1 MEKNIDHLIHKHS
14 GTKGVKPSS
23 ASIEMG
29 EIAVNYNS
37 ETPRLYIRDN
47 KDEIVEFQPFD
58 IEASNAMNEL
68 IINGVNSTVLMNCTK
83 SKGYDVSSPTMSDI
97 YGSKESLNQVLSH
110 YKIGLFKD
118 GKLVKECAPCRITK
132 AVDGS
137 DINIDGSEG
146 DIMLFTDTE
155 IYRDR
160 CNMPTE
166 GLGLNASTAA
176 TQNIIG
182 LGLMPHAV
190 KGRKAKKMT
199 RFAFTPSYPQVSGNT
214 YYSCYNTNMS
224 GSTSTASDMFT
235 VNFMKDRG
243 GYPVMFQS
251 ALTSMQ
257 RSRAKGTAYQG
268 IFYEFYEMW
277 LIGLYLEIGSL
288 WFTDMTK
295 LFGVG
300 CTINTPSGSNWVI
313 GGNAGVRIIGEKTDG
328 TDAYASL
335 MENTFSIGSAGVN
348 DNMPLTG
355 LVGTNYYNFEEAL
368 ESHRFVDALVKSGKS
383 DKVYDVNAADATAV
397 VFTYDDAGNVVEA
410 GSAVSVETGAGMV
423 AGKKYYTIRDVDR
436 CQGIKDGVM
445 TYVLNVFAKTT
456 FKDNVYHRSVNVGG
470 KDIIFKFSYPTYRGL
485 ELLSG
490 AFTQIE
496 GIHNVVGC
504 YNDGTDGAQ
513 KLVYKGNI
521 CYAKDY
527 TDIKFD
533 PKNGLGTGGENYS
546 VSTNVRDEDIPWI
559 DGFVSGQEYIA
570 DGGGWV
576 KNCNYDVSLYCPTM
590 RGGQQNQ
597 YECGYVW
604 QNGNSWSGVNT
615 DNSGKPKEGF
625 KNVNASVVGCY
636 AHYGLAGRSLDA
648 RHAVAAGADYF
659 AGGFAIGNITH
670 V

>member
-1 MEKNIDHLIHKHS
+1 MEKNIGHFIHKHS
-14 GTKGVKPSS
+14 GSKGAKPTPS
-23 ASIEMG
+23 SIEMG

-37 ETPRLYIRDN
+37 ETPRLYI
-47 KDEIVEFQPFD
+47 KDTKDGIVEFQPFD
-58 IEASNAMNEL
+58 GEAANAMNEL
-68 IINGVNSTVLMNCTK
+68 IINGVNSTILMNCTK
-83 SKGYDVSSPTMSDI
+83 SKGYNVSTPSMSDI

-110 YKIGLFKD
+110 YKMGLFKD

-137 DINIDGSEG
+137 DINIDGTEG

-235 VNFMKDRG
+235 VNFMNDRG

-257 RSRAKGTAYQG
+257 RSRAKGAAYHG

-288 WFTDMTK
+288 YFTEVMK
-295 LFGVG
+295 SFGVG
-300 CTINTPSGSNWVI
+300 CTKSTPTAGDWVTGSK
-313 GGNAGVRIIGEKTDG
+313 AGVRIIGG
-328 TDAYASL
+328 AAGGDAYASL
-335 MENTFSIGSAGVN
+335 MDATFSIGSAGIN
-348 DNMPLTG
+348 GKRPLMG
-355 LVGTNYYNFEEAL
+355 LVGTNYFNFEEAL

-383 DKVYDVNAADATAV
+383 DKVYDVNAADTTAV

-423 AGKKYYTIRDVDR
+423 TGKKYYTIRNVDR

-456 FKDNVYHRSVNVGG
+456 FKDNVYHGSVNVGG

-485 ELLSG
+485 ELFSG
-490 AFTQIE
+490 ALTQIE
-496 GIHNVVGC
+496 GIHNVIGC

-533 PKNGLGTGGENYS
+533 PKSGLGNNGSNYS
-546 VSTNVRDEDIPWI
+546 VSTNEKDEDIPWLN
-559 DGFVSGQEYIA
+559 GFVSGSEYITSSN
-570 DGGGWV
+570 GWV
-576 KNCNYDVSLYCPTM
+576 KNCDYDVSLYCM
-590 RGGQQNQ
+590 NEVGGNSNQ
-597 YECGYVW
+597 YECGHIW
-604 QNGNSWSGVNT
+604 RSASLGGANT
-615 DNSGKPKEGF
+615 DNSGMPKEGV
-625 KNVNASVVGCY
+625 KNVNASVVGCP
-636 AHYGLAGRSLDA
+636 AHFGSAGRTLAASS
-648 RHAVAAGADYF
+648 AVALESDHF
-659 AGGFAIGNITH
+659 AGGFAIGNISM

>member
-1 MEKNIDHLIHKHS
+1 MEKNIGHLIHKHS

-23 ASIEMG
+23 VSIEMG

-37 ETPRLYIRDN
+37 ETPRLYI
-47 KDEIVEFQPFD
+47 KDTKDGIVEFQPFD
-58 IEASNAMNEL
+58 GEAANAMNEL
-68 IINGVNSTVLMNCTK
+68 IINGVNSTILMNCTK
-83 SKGYDVSSPTMSDI
+83 SKGYNVSTPSMSDI

-110 YKIGLFKD
+110 YKMGLFKD

-137 DINIDGSEG
+137 DINIDGTEG

-235 VNFMKDRG
+235 VNFMNDRG

-257 RSRAKGTAYQG
+257 RSRAKGAAYHG

-288 WFTDMTK
+288 YFTEVMK
-295 LFGVG
+295 SFGVG
-300 CTINTPSGSNWVI
+300 CTKSTPTAGDWVTGSK
-313 GGNAGVRIIGEKTDG
+313 AGVRIIGVTDG

-335 MENTFSIGSAGVN
+335 MDATFSIGSAGIN
-348 DNMPLTG
+348 DKRPITG
-355 LVGTNYYNFEEAL
+355 LLGRNYYNFEEAL

-383 DKVYDVNAADATAV
+383 DKVYDVNAADTTAV

-423 AGKKYYTIRDVDR
+423 TGKKYYTIRNVDR

-456 FKDNVYHRSVNVGG
+456 FKDNVYHGSVNVGG

-485 ELLSG
+485 ELFSG

-504 YNDGTDGAQ
+504 YNEGTDGAQ

-527 TDIKFD
+527 SDIKFD
-533 PKNGLGTGGENYS
+533 PKSGLGNDNSNYS
-546 VSTNVRDEDIPWI
+546 VSTSVKDEDIPWLN
-559 DGFVSGQEYIA
+559 GFVSGKEYIVNGA
-570 DGGGWV
+570 GWV
-576 KNCNYDVSLYCPTM
+576 KNCDYDVSLYCM
-590 RGGQQNQ
+590 NEVGGNSNQ
-597 YECGYVW
+597 YECGYIW
-604 QNGNSWSGVNT
+604 RSASWGGVNT
-615 DNSGKPKEGF
+615 DNNGKPKEGF
-625 KNVNASVVGCY
+625 KNVNASVVGC
-636 AHYGLAGRSLDA
+636 AAFADHAGRALNADC
-648 RHAVAAGADYF
+648 AVGLGDGNCT
-659 AGGFAIGNITH
+659 GGFAIGNIAM

>member
-1 MEKNIDHLIHKHS
+1 MEKNIGHLIHKHS

-37 ETPRLYIRDN
+37 ETPRLYI
-47 KDEIVEFQPFD
+47 KDTKDGIVEFQPFD
-58 IEASNAMNEL
+58 GEDANAMNEL
-68 IINGVNSTVLMNCTK
+68 IINGVNSTILMNCTK
-83 SKGYDVSSPTMSDI
+83 SKGYNVSTPSMSDI

-110 YKIGLFKD
+110 YKMGLFKD

-137 DINIDGSEG
+137 DINIDGTEG
-146 DIMLFTDTE
+146 DILIYTDTE

-160 CNMPTE
+160 CTVPTND
-166 GLGLNASTAA
+166 LGIAGTTAT
-176 TQNIIG
+176 TQNVIG
-182 LGLMPHAV
+182 LGLIPHSV
-190 KGRKAKKMT
+190 RDKKAKKMT

-224 GSTSTASDMFT
+224 GGTSTASDMFT

-243 GYPVMFQS
+243 GYPVMYQS
-251 ALTSMQ
+251 SLKSMQ

-288 WFTDMTK
+288 YFTEVMK
-295 LFGVG
+295 SFGVG
-300 CTINTPSGSNWVI
+300 CTSKTPAAGDWVTGSK
-313 GGNAGVRIIGEKTDG
+313 AGVRIIGETDG

-335 MENTFSIGSAGVN
+335 MANTFSIGSAGAN
-348 DNMPLTG
+348 NKQPITG
-355 LVGTNYYNFEEAL
+355 LLGNNYYNFEEAL

-383 DKVYDVNAADATAV
+383 DKVYDVNAADTTAV

-423 AGKKYYTIRDVDR
+423 AGKKYYTIRNVDR

-456 FKDNVYHRSVNVGG
+456 FKDNVYHGSVNVGG

-485 ELLSG
+485 ELFSG
-490 AFTQIE
+490 ALTQIE

-504 YNDGTDGAQ
+504 YNEGTKEAPN
-513 KLVYKGNI
+513 LVYKNNI

-527 TDIKFD
+527 SDIKFD
-533 PKNGLGTGGENYS
+533 PKSGLGNNGSNYS
-546 VSTNVRDEDIPWI
+546 VSTNKKDEDIPWLN
-559 DGFVSGQEYIA
+559 GFVSGSEYITSSV
-570 DGGGWV
+570 GWV
-576 KNCNYDVSLYCPTM
+576 KNCDYDVSLYCM
-590 RGGQQNQ
+590 NEVGGNSNQ
-597 YECGYVW
+597 YECGHIW
-604 QNGNSWSGVNT
+604 RSASWGGANT
-615 DNSGKPKEGF
+615 DNSGMPKEGF
-625 KNVNASVVGCY
+625 KNVNASFVGC
-636 AHYGLAGRSLDA
+636 AADVGAAGRTLDA
-648 RHAVAAGADYF
+648 NHAVADGVASY
-659 AGGFAIGNITH
+659 AGGFAIGNIAR

>member
-1 MEKNIDHLIHKHS
+1 MEKNIGHLIHKHS

-23 ASIEMG
+23 VSIEMG

-37 ETPRLYIRDN
+37 ETPRLYI
-47 KDEIVEFQPFD
+47 KDTKDGIVEFQPFD
-58 IEASNAMNEL
+58 GEAANAMNEL
-68 IINGVNSTVLMNCTK
+68 IINGVNSTILMNCTK
-83 SKGYDVSSPTMSDI
+83 SKGYNVSTPSMSDI

-110 YKIGLFKD
+110 YKMGLFKD

-137 DINIDGSEG
+137 DINIDGTEG

-235 VNFMKDRG
+235 VNFMNDRG

-257 RSRAKGTAYQG
+257 RSRAKGAAYHG

-288 WFTDMTK
+288 YFTEVMK
-295 LFGVG
+295 SFGVG
-300 CTINTPSGSNWVI
+300 CTKSTPTAGDWVTGSK
-313 GGNAGVRIIGEKTDG
+313 AGVRIIGG
-328 TDAYASL
+328 AAGGDAYASL
-335 MENTFSIGSAGVN
+335 MDATFSIGSAGIN
-348 DNMPLTG
+348 GKRPLMG
-355 LVGTNYYNFEEAL
+355 LVGTNYFNFEEAL

-383 DKVYDVNAADATAV
+383 DKVYDVNAADTTAV

-423 AGKKYYTIRDVDR
+423 TGKKYYTIRNVDR

-456 FKDNVYHRSVNVGG
+456 FKDNVYHGSVNVGG

-485 ELLSG
+485 ELFSG

-504 YNDGTDGAQ
+504 YNEGTDGAQ

-527 TDIKFD
+527 SDIKFD
-533 PKNGLGTGGENYS
+533 PKSGLGNDNSNYS
-546 VSTNVRDEDIPWI
+546 VSTSVKDEDIPWLN
-559 DGFVSGQEYIA
+559 GFVSGKEYIVNGA
-570 DGGGWV
+570 GWV
-576 KNCNYDVSLYCPTM
+576 KNCDYDVSLYCM
-590 RGGQQNQ
+590 NEVGGNSNQ
-597 YECGYVW
+597 YECGHIW
-604 QNGNSWSGVNT
+604 RSASLGGANT
-615 DNSGKPKEGF
+615 DNSGMPKEGV
-625 KNVNASVVGCY
+625 KNVNASVVGCP
-636 AHYGLAGRSLDA
+636 AHFGSAGRTLAASS
-648 RHAVAAGADYF
+648 AVALESDHF
-659 AGGFAIGNITH
+659 AGGFAIGNISM

>member
-1 MEKNIDHLIHKHS
+1 MEKNIGHLIHKHS

-23 ASIEMG
+23 VSIEMG

-37 ETPRLYIRDN
+37 ETPRLYI
-47 KDEIVEFQPFD
+47 KDTKDGIVEFQPFD
-58 IEASNAMNEL
+58 GEAANAMNEL
-68 IINGVNSTVLMNCTK
+68 IINGVNSTILMNCTK
-83 SKGYDVSSPTMSDI
+83 SKGYNVSTPSMSDI

-110 YKIGLFKD
+110 YKMGLFKD

-137 DINIDGSEG
+137 DINIDGTEG

-235 VNFMKDRG
+235 VNFMNDRG

-288 WFTDMTK
+288 YFTEVMK
-295 LFGVG
+295 SFGVG
-300 CTINTPSGSNWVI
+300 CTKSTPTAGDWVTGSK
-313 GGNAGVRIIGEKTDG
+313 AGVRIIGVTDG

-335 MENTFSIGSAGVN
+335 MDATFSIGSAGIN
-348 DNMPLTG
+348 DKRPITG
-355 LVGTNYYNFEEAL
+355 LLGRNYYNFEEAL

-383 DKVYDVNAADATAV
+383 DKVYDVNAADTTAV

-423 AGKKYYTIRDVDR
+423 AGKKYYTIRNVDR

-456 FKDNVYHRSVNVGG
+456 FKDNVYHGSVNVGG

-485 ELLSG
+485 ELFSG

-504 YNDGTDGAQ
+504 YNEGTDGAQ

-527 TDIKFD
+527 SDIKFD
-533 PKNGLGTGGENYS
+533 PKSGLGNDNSNYS
-546 VSTNVRDEDIPWI
+546 VSTSVKDEDIPWLN
-559 DGFVSGQEYIA
+559 GFVSGKEYIVNCA
-570 DGGGWV
+570 GWV
-576 KNCNYDVSLYCPTM
+576 KNCDYDVSLYCM
-590 RGGQQNQ
+590 NEVGGNSNQ
-597 YECGYVW
+597 YECGYIW
-604 QNGNSWSGVNT
+604 RSASWGGVNT
-615 DNSGKPKEGF
+615 DNNGKPKEGF
-625 KNVNASVVGCY
+625 KNVNASVVGC
-636 AHYGLAGRSLDA
+636 AAFADHAGRALNADC
-648 RHAVAAGADYF
+648 AVGLGDGNCT
-659 AGGFAIGNITH
+659 GGFAIGNIAM

>member
-1 MEKNIDHLIHKHS
+1 MEKNIDHFIHKHS
-14 GTKGVKPSS
+14 GSKGAKPTPS
-23 ASIEMG
+23 SIEMG

-37 ETPRLYIRDN
+37 ETPRLYI
-47 KDEIVEFQPFD
+47 KDTKDGIVEFQPFD

-83 SKGYDVSSPTMSDI
+83 SNGYDVSSPTMSDI

-110 YKIGLFKD
+110 YKMGLFKD

-160 CNMPTE
+160 CNIPTE

-182 LGLMPHAV
+182 LGLIPHAV
-190 KGRKAKKMT
+190 KDRKAKKMT
-199 RFAFTPSYPQVSGNT
+199 RFAFTPSHPQISGNT

-224 GSTSTASDMFT
+224 GNTSTASDMFT

-288 WFTDMTK
+288 WFTEVTK

-300 CTINTPSGSNWVI
+300 CTRNTPSGSNWVI
-313 GGNAGVRIIGEKTDG
+313 GSNAGVRIIGETDG

-335 MENTFSIGSAGVN
+335 VDNTFSIGSAGVN
-348 DNMPLTG
+348 GKQPLIG
-355 LVGTNYYNFEEAL
+355 LLGTNYCNFEEAL

-423 AGKKYYTIRDVDR
+423 AGKKYYTIRNVDR

-456 FKDNVYHRSVNVGG
+456 FKDNVYHGSVNVGG

-485 ELLSG
+485 ELLNG
-490 AFTQIE
+490 ALTQIE
-496 GIHNVVGC
+496 GIHNVIGC
-504 YNDGTDGAQ
+504 YNEGTEETPN
-513 KLVYKGNI
+513 LVYKNNI

-527 TDIKFD
+527 SDIKFD
-533 PKNGLGTGGENYS
+533 PKSGLGTNDSNYS
-546 VSTNVRDEDIPWI
+546 VSTSVKDEDIPWLN
-559 DGFVSGQEYIA
+559 GFVSGPEYITNSN
-570 DGGGWV
+570 GWV
-576 KNCNYDVSLYCPTM
+576 KNCDYDVSLYCM
-590 RGGQQNQ
+590 NEVGGNSNQ
-597 YECGYVW
+597 YECGYIWRNVSF
-604 QNGNSWSGVNT
+604 GGANT
-615 DNSGKPKEGF
+615 DNMWRPKEGF
-625 KNVNASVVGCY
+625 KNVNALFVGCF
-636 AHYGLAGRSLDA
+636 ANDGSAGRSLYA
-648 RHAVAAGADYF
+648 SSAVANKSNIF
-659 AGGFAIGNITH
+659 AGGFAIGNIAR

>member
-1 MEKNIDHLIHKHS
+1 MEKNIGHFIHKHS
-14 GTKGVKPSS
+14 GSKGAKPTPS
-23 ASIEMG
+23 SIEMG

-37 ETPRLYIRDN
+37 ETPRLYI
-47 KDEIVEFQPFD
+47 KDTKDGIVEFQPFD
-58 IEASNAMNEL
+58 GEAANAMNEL
-68 IINGVNSTVLMNCTK
+68 IINGVNSTILMNCTK
-83 SKGYDVSSPTMSDI
+83 SKGYNVSTPSMSDI

-110 YKIGLFKD
+110 YKMGLFKD

-288 WFTDMTK
+288 YFTEVMK
-295 LFGVG
+295 SFGVG
-300 CTINTPSGSNWVI
+300 CTKSTPTAGDWVTGSK
-313 GGNAGVRIIGEKTDG
+313 AGVRIIGVTDG

-335 MENTFSIGSAGVN
+335 MDATFSIGSAGIN
-348 DNMPLTG
+348 DKRPLMG

-383 DKVYDVNAADATAV
+383 DKVYDVNAADTTAV

-410 GSAVSVETGAGMV
+410 GSSVSVETGAGMV
-423 AGKKYYTIRDVDR
+423 AGKKYYTIRNVDR

-456 FKDNVYHRSVNVGG
+456 FKDNVYNGSTNVGG

-485 ELLSG
+485 ELFSG
-490 AFTQIE
+490 ALTQIE
-496 GIHNVVGC
+496 GIHNVIGC
-504 YNDGTDGAQ
+504 YNEGTKEAPN
-513 KLVYKGNI
+513 LVYKNNI

-527 TDIKFD
+527 SDIKFD
-533 PKNGLGTGGENYS
+533 PKSGLGTNGSNYS
-546 VSTNVRDEDIPWI
+546 VLTSVKDEDIPWLN
-559 DGFVSGQEYIA
+559 GFVSGSEYITSSN
-570 DGGGWV
+570 GWV
-576 KNCNYDVSLYCPTM
+576 KNCDYDVSIYCM
-590 RGGQQNQ
+590 NELGGNLNQ
-597 YECGYVW
+597 YECGHIW
-604 QNGNSWSGVNT
+604 RSTSWGGANT
-615 DNSGKPKEGF
+615 DNSGMPKEGF
-625 KNVNASVVGCY
+625 KNVNASVVGCAAY
-636 AHYGLAGRSLDA
+636 FGAAGRTLNAAD
-648 RHAVAAGADYF
+648 AVANGSGSY
-659 AGGFAIGNITH
+659 AGGFAIGNISR

>member
-1 MEKNIDHLIHKHS
+1 MEKNIGHLIHKHS

-37 ETPRLYIRDN
+37 ETPRLYI
-47 KDEIVEFQPFD
+47 KDTKDGIVEFQPFD
-58 IEASNAMNEL
+58 GEDANAMNEL
-68 IINGVNSTVLMNCTK
+68 IINGVNSTILMNCTK
-83 SKGYDVSSPTMSDI
+83 SKGYNVSTPSMSDI

-110 YKIGLFKD
+110 YKMGLFKD

-137 DINIDGSEG
+137 DINIDGTEG
-146 DIMLFTDTE
+146 DILIYTDTE

-160 CNMPTE
+160 CTVPTND
-166 GLGLNASTAA
+166 LGIAGTTAT
-176 TQNIIG
+176 TQNVIG
-182 LGLMPHAV
+182 LGLIPHSV
-190 KGRKAKKMT
+190 RDKKAKKMT

-224 GSTSTASDMFT
+224 GGTSTASDMFT

-243 GYPVMFQS
+243 GYPVMYQS
-251 ALTSMQ
+251 SLKSMQ

-277 LIGLYLEIGSL
+277 LIGLYLEISSL
-288 WFTDMTK
+288 YFTEVMK
-295 LFGVG
+295 SFGVG
-300 CTINTPSGSNWVI
+300 CTKSTPTAGDWVTGSK
-313 GGNAGVRIIGEKTDG
+313 AGVRIIGVTDG

-335 MENTFSIGSAGVN
+335 MDATFSIGSAGIN
-348 DNMPLTG
+348 DKRPLMG

-383 DKVYDVNAADATAV
+383 DKVYDVNAADTTAV

-410 GSAVSVETGAGMV
+410 GSSVSVETGAGMV
-423 AGKKYYTIRDVDR
+423 SGKKYYTIRNVDR

-456 FKDNVYHRSVNVGG
+456 FKDNVYHGSVNVGG

-485 ELLSG
+485 ELFSG
-490 AFTQIE
+490 ALTQIE

-504 YNDGTDGAQ
+504 YNEGTKEAPN
-513 KLVYKGNI
+513 LVYKNNI

-527 TDIKFD
+527 SDIKFD
-533 PKNGLGTGGENYS
+533 PKSGLGNNGSNYS
-546 VSTNVRDEDIPWI
+546 VSTDVRDEDIPWLN
-559 DGFVSGQEYIA
+559 GFVSGSEYITSSV
-570 DGGGWV
+570 GWV
-576 KNCNYDVSLYCPTM
+576 KNCDYDVSLYCM
-590 RGGQQNQ
+590 NEVGGNLNQ
-597 YECGYVW
+597 YECGHIW
-604 QNGNSWSGVNT
+604 RSASWGGANT
-615 DNSGKPKEGF
+615 DNLGRPKKGI
-625 KNVNASVVGCY
+625 KNVNASVVGCF
-636 AHYGLAGRSLDA
+636 ASDGNVGRSLFA
-648 RHAVAAGADYF
+648 SYAVSHGLDIF
-659 AGGFAIGNITH
+659 AGGFAIGNISR

>member
-1 MEKNIDHLIHKHS
+1 MEKNIGHLIHKHS

-37 ETPRLYIRDN
+37 ESPRLYIRDN

-110 YKIGLFKD
+110 YKMGLFKD

-190 KGRKAKKMT
+190 KDRKAKKMT

-224 GSTSTASDMFT
+224 GSTSTVPDMFT

-288 WFTDMTK
+288 WFTEVTK

-300 CTINTPSGSNWVI
+300 CTNNAPSGSNWVI
-313 GGNAGVRIIGEKTDG
+313 GGIAGVRIIGETDG

-335 MENTFSIGSAGVN
+335 MDSTFSIGSAGVN
-348 DNMPLTG
+348 GKRPIMG

-410 GSAVSVETGAGMV
+410 DSAVSVETGAGMV
-423 AGKKYYTIRDVDR
+423 AGKKYYTIRNVDR

-456 FKDNVYHRSVNVGG
+456 FKDNVYHGSVNVGG

-496 GIHNVVGC
+496 GIHNVIGC
-504 YNDGTDGAQ
+504 YNEGTKEAPN
-513 KLVYKGNI
+513 LVYKNNI

-527 TDIKFD
+527 SDIKFD
-533 PKNGLGTGGENYS
+533 PKSGLGTNGSNYS
-546 VSTNVRDEDIPWI
+546 VSTSVKNEDIPWLN
-559 DGFVSGQEYIA
+559 GFVSGPEYITNTN
-570 DGGGWV
+570 GWV
-576 KNCNYDVSLYCPTM
+576 KNCDYDVSLYCM
-590 RGGQQNQ
+590 NELGGNSNQ
-597 YECGYVW
+597 YECGYIW
-604 QNGNSWSGVNT
+604 RNLSYGGVNT
-615 DNSGKPKEGF
+615 GNNGRPTEGF
-625 KNVNASVVGCY
+625 KNVAASVVGC
-636 AHYGLAGRSLDA
+636 AANVGSAGRTLNAHS
-648 RHAVAAGADYF
+648 AVAYGAGNF

>member
-1 MEKNIDHLIHKHS
+1 MEKNIGHFIHKHS
-14 GTKGVKPSS
+14 GSKGAKPTPS
-23 ASIEMG
+23 SIEMG

-37 ETPRLYIRDN
+37 ETPRLYIRDT
-47 KDEIVEFQPFD
+47 KDGIVEFQPFD
-58 IEASNAMNEL
+58 GEAANAMNEL
-68 IINGVNSTVLMNCTK
+68 IINGVNSTFLMNCTK
-83 SKGYDVSSPTMSDI
+83 SKGYNVSTPSMSDI

-110 YKIGLFKD
+110 YKMGLFKD

-137 DINIDGSEG
+137 DINIDGTEG

-257 RSRAKGTAYQG
+257 RSRAKGAAYQG

-288 WFTDMTK
+288 YFTEVMK
-295 LFGVG
+295 SFGVG
-300 CTINTPSGSNWVI
+300 CTSKTPAAGDWVTGSK
-313 GGNAGVRIIGEKTDG
+313 AGVRIIGETDG

-335 MENTFSIGSAGVN
+335 MANTFSIGSAGAN
-348 DNMPLTG
+348 NKQPITG
-355 LVGTNYYNFEEAL
+355 LLGNNYYNFEEAL

-383 DKVYDVNAADATAV
+383 DKVYDVNAADTTAV

-410 GSAVSVETGAGMV
+410 GSSVSVETGAGMV
-423 AGKKYYTIRDVDR
+423 AGKKYYTIRNVDR

-456 FKDNVYHRSVNVGG
+456 FKDNVYHGSVNVGG

-485 ELLSG
+485 ELFSG
-490 AFTQIE
+490 ALTQIE

-504 YNDGTDGAQ
+504 YNDGTKEAPN
-513 KLVYKGNI
+513 LVYKNNI

-527 TDIKFD
+527 SDIKFD
-533 PKNGLGTGGENYS
+533 PKSGLGNNGSNYS
-546 VSTNVRDEDIPWI
+546 VSTDVRDEDIPWLN
-559 DGFVSGQEYIA
+559 GFVSGSEYITSSV
-570 DGGGWV
+570 GWV
-576 KNCNYDVSLYCPTM
+576 KNCDYDVSLYCM
-590 RGGQQNQ
+590 NEVGGHLNQ
-597 YECGYVW
+597 YECGYIW
-604 QNGNSWSGVNT
+604 RNSSWGGVNT
-615 DNSGKPKEGF
+615 VHGYPKVGF
-625 KNVNASVVGCY
+625 KNVNASVVGCS
-636 AHYGLAGRSLDA
+636 AGAGSAGRTLTAGS
-648 RHAVAAGADYF
+648 AVALADVNY
-659 AGGFAIGNITH
+659 AGGFAICNIAR

>member
-1 MEKNIDHLIHKHS
+1 M
-14 GTKGVKPSS
+14 
-23 ASIEMG
+23 
-29 EIAVNYNS
+29 
-37 ETPRLYIRDN
+37 
-47 KDEIVEFQPFD
+47 
-58 IEASNAMNEL
+58 
-68 IINGVNSTVLMNCTK
+68 
-83 SKGYDVSSPTMSDI
+83 
-97 YGSKESLNQVLSH
+97 LSH
-110 YKIGLFKD
+110 YKMGLFKD
-118 GKLVKECAPCRITK
+118 GKLVKECAPCRLTK

-243 GYPVMFQS
+243 GYPVMYQS
-251 ALTSMQ
+251 SLTSMQ
-257 RSRAKGTAYQG
+257 RSRAKGDSYQG

-288 WFTDMTK
+288 YFTEVMK
-295 LFGVG
+295 SFGVG
-300 CTINTPSGSNWVI
+300 CTSSTPTAGDWVTGSK
-313 GGNAGVRIIGEKTDG
+313 AGVRIIGETDG

-335 MENTFSIGSAGVN
+335 MANTFSIGRAGAN
-348 DNMPLTG
+348 GKQPITG
-355 LVGTNYYNFEEAL
+355 LLGYNYYNFEEAL

-383 DKVYDVNAADATAV
+383 DKVYDVNAADTTAV

-410 GSAVSVETGAGMV
+410 GSSVSVETGAGMV
-423 AGKKYYTIRDVDR
+423 AGKKYYTIRNVDR

-456 FKDNVYHRSVNVGG
+456 FKDNVYHGSVNVGG

-485 ELLSG
+485 ELFSG
-490 AFTQIE
+490 ALTQIE
-496 GIHNVVGC
+496 GIHNVIGC
-504 YNDGTDGAQ
+504 YNEGTDGAQ

-527 TDIKFD
+527 SDIKFD
-533 PKNGLGTGGENYS
+533 PKSGFGTNSSNYS
-546 VSTNVRDEDIPWI
+546 VSTNMKDEDIPWLN
-559 DGFVSGQEYIA
+559 GFVSGSEYITSSN
-570 DGGGWV
+570 GWV
-576 KNCNYDVSLYCPTM
+576 KNCDYDVSLYCM
-590 RGGQQNQ
+590 NEVGGNSNQ
-597 YECGYVW
+597 YECGYIWKNVSL
-604 QNGNSWSGVNT
+604 GGANT
-615 DNSGKPKEGF
+615 DNSGMPKEGF
-625 KNVNASVVGCY
+625 KNVNASVVGCF
-636 AHYGLAGRSLDA
+636 ANNGAAGRTLYASD
-648 RHAVAAGADYF
+648 AVAAGRDCS
-659 AGGFAIGNITH
+659 AGGFAIGNISM

>member
-1 MEKNIDHLIHKHS
+1 MEKNIGHLIHKHS

-23 ASIEMG
+23 VSIEMG

-37 ETPRLYIRDN
+37 ETPRLYI
-47 KDEIVEFQPFD
+47 KDTKDGIVEFQPFD
-58 IEASNAMNEL
+58 GEAANAMNEL
-68 IINGVNSTVLMNCTK
+68 IINGVNSTILMNCTK
-83 SKGYDVSSPTMSDI
+83 SKGYNVSTPSMSDI

-110 YKIGLFKD
+110 YKMGLFKD

-243 GYPVMFQS
+243 GYPEMFQS

-277 LIGLYLEIGSL
+277 FIGMYLEIGSL
-288 WFTDMTK
+288 YFTEVMK
-295 LFGVG
+295 SFGVG
-300 CTINTPSGSNWVI
+300 CTSSTPTAGDWVTGSK
-313 GGNAGVRIIGEKTDG
+313 AGVRIIGETDG

-335 MENTFSIGSAGVN
+335 MANTFSIGRAGAN
-348 DNMPLTG
+348 GKQPITG
-355 LVGTNYYNFEEAL
+355 LLGYNYYNFEEAL

-383 DKVYDVNAADATAV
+383 DKVYDVNAADTTAV

-410 GSAVSVETGAGMV
+410 GSSVSVETGAGMV
-423 AGKKYYTIRDVDR
+423 AGKKYYTIRNVDR

-456 FKDNVYHRSVNVGG
+456 FKDNVYHGSVNVGG

-485 ELLSG
+485 ELFSG
-490 AFTQIE
+490 ALTQIE
-496 GIHNVVGC
+496 GIHNVIGC
-504 YNDGTDGAQ
+504 YNEGTDGAQ

-527 TDIKFD
+527 SDIKFD
-533 PKNGLGTGGENYS
+533 PKNGLGNNGSNYS
-546 VSTNVRDEDIPWI
+546 VSTNKKDEDIPWLN
-559 DGFVSGQEYIA
+559 GFVSGSEYITSSN
-570 DGGGWV
+570 GWV
-576 KNCNYDVSLYCPTM
+576 KNCDYDVSLYCM
-590 RGGQQNQ
+590 NEVGGNSNQ
-597 YECGYVW
+597 YECGHIW
-604 QNGNSWSGVNT
+604 RSTSWGGANT
-615 DNSGKPKEGF
+615 DNIGKPKEGF
-625 KNVNASVVGCY
+625 KNVNASVVGCSAYYGSACRTLY
-636 AHYGLAGRSLDA
+636 ANDA
-648 RHAVAAGADYF
+648 VDFAIGNY
-659 AGGFAIGNITH
+659 AGGFAIGNISR

>member
-1 MEKNIDHLIHKHS
+1 MEKNIGHLIHKHS
-14 GTKGVKPSS
+14 GTKGVKPSY

-37 ETPRLYIRDN
+37 ETPRLYI
-47 KDEIVEFQPFD
+47 KDTKDGIVEFQPFD
-58 IEASNAMNEL
+58 GEAANAMNEL
-68 IINGVNSTVLMNCTK
+68 IINGVNSTILMNCTK
-83 SKGYDVSSPTMSDI
+83 SKGYNVSTPSMSDI

-110 YKIGLFKD
+110 YKMGLFKD

-243 GYPVMFQS
+243 GYPEMFQS

-277 LIGLYLEIGSL
+277 FIGMYLEIGSL
-288 WFTDMTK
+288 YFTEVMK
-295 LFGVG
+295 SFGVG
-300 CTINTPSGSNWVI
+300 CTSSTPTAGDWVTGSK
-313 GGNAGVRIIGEKTDG
+313 AGVRIIGETDG

-335 MENTFSIGSAGVN
+335 MANTFSIGSAGVN
-348 DNMPLTG
+348 DERPIMG
-355 LVGTNYYNFEEAL
+355 LLGYNYYNFEEAL

-383 DKVYDVNAADATAV
+383 DKVYDVNAADTTAV
-397 VFTYDDAGNVVEA
+397 VFTYDDSGNVVEA
-410 GSAVSVETGAGMV
+410 GTDVSIETGAGMV
-423 AGKKYYTIRDVDR
+423 PGKKYYTIRNVDK
-436 CQGIKDGVM
+436 CQGIRDGVM

-456 FKDNVYHRSVNVGG
+456 FKENVYHGSVNVGG

-485 ELLSG
+485 ELFSG
-490 AFTQIE
+490 EFTQIE

-504 YNDGTDGAQ
+504 YNEGTEETPN
-513 KLVYKGNI
+513 LVYKNNI

-527 TDIKFD
+527 SDIKFD
-533 PKNGLGTGGENYS
+533 PKSGLGNDNSNYS
-546 VSTNVRDEDIPWI
+546 VSTSVKDEDIPWLN
-559 DGFVSGQEYIA
+559 GFVSGKEYIVNGA
-570 DGGGWV
+570 GWV
-576 KNCNYDVSLYCPTM
+576 KNCDYDVSLYCM
-590 RGGQQNQ
+590 NEVGGNSNQ
-597 YECGYVW
+597 YECGYIL
-604 QNGNSWSGVNT
+604 GNASLGGANT
-615 DNSGKPKEGF
+615 DNNWKPKEGF
-625 KNVNASVVGCY
+625 KNVNASVVGCF
-636 AHYGLAGRSLDA
+636 ANFFCGGRTLFA
-648 RHAVAAGADYF
+648 NNAVALESDSF
-659 AGGFAIGNITH
+659 AGGFAIGNIAR

>member
-1 MEKNIDHLIHKHS
+1 MEKNIGHFIHKHS
-14 GTKGVKPSS
+14 GSKGAKPTPS
-23 ASIEMG
+23 SIEMG

-37 ETPRLYIRDN
+37 ETPRLYIRDT
-47 KDEIVEFQPFD
+47 KDGIVEFQPFD
-58 IEASNAMNEL
+58 GEAANAMNEL
-68 IINGVNSTVLMNCTK
+68 IINGVNSTFLMNCTK
-83 SKGYDVSSPTMSDI
+83 SKGYNVSTPSMSDI

-110 YKIGLFKD
+110 YKMGLFKD

-137 DINIDGSEG
+137 DINIDGTEG
-146 DIMLFTDTE
+146 DILIYTDTE

-160 CNMPTE
+160 CTVPTND
-166 GLGLNASTAA
+166 LGIAGTTAT
-176 TQNIIG
+176 TQNVIG

-224 GSTSTASDMFT
+224 GGTSTASDMFT

-243 GYPVMFQS
+243 GYPVMYQS

-288 WFTDMTK
+288 YFTEVMK
-295 LFGVG
+295 SFGVG
-300 CTINTPSGSNWVI
+300 CTSSTPTAGDWVTGSK
-313 GGNAGVRIIGEKTDG
+313 AGVRIIGETDG

-335 MENTFSIGSAGVN
+335 MANTFSIGRAGAN
-348 DNMPLTG
+348 GKQPITG
-355 LVGTNYYNFEEAL
+355 LLGYNYYNFEEAL

-383 DKVYDVNAADATAV
+383 DKVYDVNAADTTAV

-410 GSAVSVETGAGMV
+410 GSDVSIETGAGMV
-423 AGKKYYTIRDVDR
+423 PGKKYYTIRNVDK

-456 FKDNVYHRSVNVGG
+456 FKDNVYNGSTNVGG

-485 ELLSG
+485 ELFSG
-490 AFTQIE
+490 AYTQIE
-496 GIHNVVGC
+496 GIHHVIGC

-533 PKNGLGTGGENYS
+533 PKSGLGNNGSNYS
-546 VSTNVRDEDIPWI
+546 VSTNKKDEDIPWLN
-559 DGFVSGQEYIA
+559 GFVSGSEYIP
-570 DGGGWV
+570 DGAGWV
-576 KNCNYDVSLYCPTM
+576 KNCDYDVSLYCM
-590 RGGQQNQ
+590 NEGGGNSNQ
-597 YECGYVW
+597 YECGHIWRSVSF
-604 QNGNSWSGVNT
+604 GGANT
-615 DNSGKPKEGF
+615 DNSGMPKEGF
-625 KNVNASVVGCY
+625 KNVNASLVGCF
-636 AHYGLAGRSLDA
+636 ASIGNAGRSLIA
-648 RHAVAAGADYF
+648 AYAVAAGIDCF
-659 AGGFAIGNITH
+659 AGGFAIGNIAR

>member
-1 MEKNIDHLIHKHS
+1 MEKNIGHFIHKHS
-14 GTKGVKPSS
+14 GSKGAKPTPS
-23 ASIEMG
+23 SIEMG

-37 ETPRLYIRDN
+37 ETPRLYI
-47 KDEIVEFQPFD
+47 KDTKDGIVEFQPFD
-58 IEASNAMNEL
+58 GEAANAMNEL
-68 IINGVNSTVLMNCTK
+68 IINGVNSTILMNCTK
-83 SKGYDVSSPTMSDI
+83 SKGYNVSTPSMSDI

-110 YKIGLFKD
+110 YKMGLFKD

-160 CNMPTE
+160 CTVPTND
-166 GLGLNASTAA
+166 LGIAGTTAT
-176 TQNIIG
+176 TQNVIG
-182 LGLMPHAV
+182 LGLIPHSV
-190 KGRKAKKMT
+190 RDKKAKKMT

-224 GSTSTASDMFT
+224 GGTSTASDMFT

-243 GYPVMFQS
+243 GYPVMYQS

-288 WFTDMTK
+288 YFTEVMK
-295 LFGVG
+295 SFGVG
-300 CTINTPSGSNWVI
+300 CTKSTPTAGDWVTGSK
-313 GGNAGVRIIGEKTDG
+313 AGVRIIGVTDG

-335 MENTFSIGSAGVN
+335 MDATFSIGSAGIN
-348 DNMPLTG
+348 DKRPLMG
-355 LVGTNYYNFEEAL
+355 LLDYNYYNFEEAL

-383 DKVYDVNAADATAV
+383 DKVYDVNAADTTAV

-410 GSAVSVETGAGMV
+410 GSSVSVETGAGMV
-423 AGKKYYTIRDVDR
+423 AGKKYYTIRNVDR

-456 FKDNVYHRSVNVGG
+456 FKDNVYNGSTNVGG

-485 ELLSG
+485 ELFSG
-490 AFTQIE
+490 ALTQIE
-496 GIHNVVGC
+496 GIHNVIGC
-504 YNDGTDGAQ
+504 YNEGTKEAPN
-513 KLVYKGNI
+513 LVYKNNI

-527 TDIKFD
+527 SDIKFD
-533 PKNGLGTGGENYS
+533 PKSGLGTNGSNYS
-546 VSTNVRDEDIPWI
+546 VLTSVKDEDIPWLN
-559 DGFVSGQEYIA
+559 GFVSGSEYITSSN
-570 DGGGWV
+570 GWV
-576 KNCNYDVSLYCPTM
+576 KNCDYDVSIYCM
-590 RGGQQNQ
+590 NELGGNLNQ
-597 YECGYVW
+597 YECGHIW
-604 QNGNSWSGVNT
+604 RSTSWGGANT
-615 DNSGKPKEGF
+615 DNSGMPKEGF
-625 KNVNASVVGCY
+625 KNVNASVVGCAAY
-636 AHYGLAGRSLDA
+636 FGAAGRTLNAAD
-648 RHAVAAGADYF
+648 AVANGSGSY
-659 AGGFAIGNITH
+659 AGGFAIGNISR

>member
-1 MEKNIDHLIHKHS
+1 MEKNIGHLIHKHS

-37 ETPRLYIRDN
+37 ETPRLYIRDT
-47 KDEIVEFQPFD
+47 KDGIVEFQPFD
-58 IEASNAMNEL
+58 GEAANAMNEL
-68 IINGVNSTVLMNCTK
+68 IINGVNSTILMNCTK
-83 SKGYDVSSPTMSDI
+83 SKGYNVSTPSMSDI

-110 YKIGLFKD
+110 YKMGLFKD

-137 DINIDGSEG
+137 DINIDGTEG
-146 DIMLFTDTE
+146 DILIYTDTE

-160 CNMPTE
+160 CTVPTND
-166 GLGLNASTAA
+166 LGIAGTTAT
-176 TQNIIG
+176 TQNVIG
-182 LGLMPHAV
+182 LGLIPHSV
-190 KGRKAKKMT
+190 RDKKAKKMT

-224 GSTSTASDMFT
+224 GGTSTASDMFT
-235 VNFMKDRG
+235 VNFMNDRG
-243 GYPVMFQS
+243 GYPVMSQS

-257 RSRAKGTAYQG
+257 RSRAKGDSYQG

-288 WFTDMTK
+288 WFTEVTK

-300 CTINTPSGSNWVI
+300 CTINTTSGSNWVI
-313 GGNAGVRIIGEKTDG
+313 GGNAGVRIIGETDG

-335 MENTFSIGSAGVN
+335 MANTFSIGRAGAN
-348 DNMPLTG
+348 GKQPITG
-355 LVGTNYYNFEEAL
+355 LLGYNYYNFEEAL

-383 DKVYDVNAADATAV
+383 DKVYDVNAADTTAV

-423 AGKKYYTIRDVDR
+423 AGKKYYTIRNVDR

-456 FKDNVYHRSVNVGG
+456 FKDNVYHGSVNVGG

-485 ELLSG
+485 ELFSG
-490 AFTQIE
+490 AYTQIE

-504 YNDGTDGAQ
+504 YNEGTDGAQ

-533 PKNGLGTGGENYS
+533 PKNGLGNNGSNYS
-546 VSTNVRDEDIPWI
+546 VSTNKKDEDIPWLN
-559 DGFVSGQEYIA
+559 GFVSGKEYITSS
-570 DGGGWV
+570 GGWV
-576 KNCNYDVSLYCPTM
+576 KNCDYDVSLYCM
-590 RGGQQNQ
+590 N
-597 YECGYVW
+597 
-604 QNGNSWSGVNT
+604 
-615 DNSGKPKEGF
+615 
-625 KNVNASVVGCY
+625 
-636 AHYGLAGRSLDA
+636 
-648 RHAVAAGADYF
+648 
-659 AGGFAIGNITH
+659 
-670 V
+670 

>member
-1 MEKNIDHLIHKHS
+1 MEKNIGHFIHKHS
-14 GTKGVKPSS
+14 GSKGAKPTPS
-23 ASIEMG
+23 SIEMG

-37 ETPRLYIRDN
+37 ETPRLYI
-47 KDEIVEFQPFD
+47 KDTKDGIVEFQPFD
-58 IEASNAMNEL
+58 GEAANAMNEL
-68 IINGVNSTVLMNCTK
+68 IINGVNSTILMNCTK
-83 SKGYDVSSPTMSDI
+83 SKGYNVSTPSMSDI

-110 YKIGLFKD
+110 YKMGLFKD

-137 DINIDGSEG
+137 DINIDGTEG
-146 DIMLFTDTE
+146 DILIYTDTE

-160 CNMPTE
+160 CTVPTND
-166 GLGLNASTAA
+166 LGIAGTTA
-176 TQNIIG
+176 TTHNVIG

-243 GYPVMFQS
+243 GYPVMYQS

-288 WFTDMTK
+288 YFTEVMK
-295 LFGVG
+295 SFGVG
-300 CTINTPSGSNWVI
+300 CTKSTPTAGDWVTGSK
-313 GGNAGVRIIGEKTDG
+313 AGVRIIGVTDG
-328 TDAYASL
+328 TDTYASL
-335 MENTFSIGSAGVN
+335 MDATFSIGSAGIN
-348 DNMPLTG
+348 DKRPLMG
-355 LVGTNYYNFEEAL
+355 LLDYNYYNFEEAL

-383 DKVYDVNAADATAV
+383 DKVYDVNAADTTAV
-397 VFTYDDAGNVVEA
+397 VFTYDDSGNVVEV
-410 GSAVSVETGAGMV
+410 GTDVSIETGAGMV
-423 AGKKYYTIRDVDR
+423 PGKKYYTIRNVDK
-436 CQGIKDGVM
+436 CQGISDGVM

-456 FKDNVYHRSVNVGG
+456 FKDNVYHGSVNVGG

-485 ELLSG
+485 ELFSG
-490 AFTQIE
+490 AYTQIE

-504 YNDGTDGAQ
+504 YNEGTEETPN
-513 KLVYKGNI
+513 LVYKNNI

-533 PKNGLGTGGENYS
+533 PKNGLGTGGVNYS
-546 VSTNVRDEDIPWI
+546 VSTDVRDEDIPWLN
-559 DGFVSGQEYIA
+559 GFVSGKEYITSS
-570 DGGGWV
+570 GGWV
-576 KNCNYDVSLYCPTM
+576 KNCDYDVSLYCM
-590 RGGQQNQ
+590 NEVGGNSNQ
-597 YECGYVW
+597 YECGFFW
-604 QNGNSWSGVNT
+604 GNSSWGGVNT
-615 DNSGKPKEGF
+615 DNNGKPKEGS
-625 KNVNASVVGCY
+625 KNVNASVVGCN
-636 AHYGLAGRSLDA
+636 ANNGNAGRTLFAD
-648 RHAVAAGADYF
+648 HAVAYGSAIF
-659 AGGFAIGNITH
+659 AGGFAIGNIAR

>member
-1 MEKNIDHLIHKHS
+1 MEKNIGHLIHKHS

-23 ASIEMG
+23 VSIEMG

-37 ETPRLYIRDN
+37 ETPRLYI
-47 KDEIVEFQPFD
+47 KDTKDGIVEFQPFD
-58 IEASNAMNEL
+58 GEAANAMNEL
-68 IINGVNSTVLMNCTK
+68 IINGVNSTFLMNCTK
-83 SKGYDVSSPTMSDI
+83 SKGYNVSTPSMSDI

-110 YKIGLFKD
+110 YKMGLFKD

-137 DINIDGSEG
+137 DINIDGTEG

-243 GYPVMFQS
+243 GYPVMYQS

-288 WFTDMTK
+288 WFTEVTK

-300 CTINTPSGSNWVI
+300 CTINTTSGSNWVI
-313 GGNAGVRIIGEKTDG
+313 GGNAGVRIIGETDG

-335 MENTFSIGSAGVN
+335 MANTFSIGSAGIN
-348 DNMPLTG
+348 DKRPLMG

-383 DKVYDVNAADATAV
+383 DKVYDVNAADTTAV

-423 AGKKYYTIRDVDR
+423 PGKKYYTIRNVDK
-436 CQGIKDGVM
+436 CQGIRDGVM

-456 FKDNVYHRSVNVGG
+456 FKDNVYHGSVNVGG

-485 ELLSG
+485 ELFSG
-490 AFTQIE
+490 AYTQIE

-504 YNDGTDGAQ
+504 YNEGTEETPN
-513 KLVYKGNI
+513 LVYKNNI

-533 PKNGLGTGGENYS
+533 PKNGLGTGGVNYS
-546 VSTNVRDEDIPWI
+546 VSTNEKDEDIPWLN
-559 DGFVSGQEYIA
+559 GFVSGKEYIFNGA
-570 DGGGWV
+570 GWV
-576 KNCNYDVSLYCPTM
+576 KNCDYDVSLYCM
-590 RGGQQNQ
+590 NEGGGNSNQ
-597 YECGYVW
+597 YECGYIW
-604 QNGNSWSGVNT
+604 RNSSWGGVNT
-615 DNSGKPKEGF
+615 VHGYPKVGF
-625 KNVNASVVGCY
+625 KNVNASVVGCS
-636 AHYGLAGRSLDA
+636 AGAGSAGRTLTAGS
-648 RHAVAAGADYF
+648 AVALADVNY
-659 AGGFAIGNITH
+659 AGGFAICNIAR

>member
-1 MEKNIDHLIHKHS
+1 MEKNIGHFIHKHS
-14 GTKGVKPSS
+14 GSKGAKPTPS
-23 ASIEMG
+23 SIEMG

-37 ETPRLYIRDN
+37 ETPRLYI
-47 KDEIVEFQPFD
+47 KDTKDGIVEFQPFD
-58 IEASNAMNEL
+58 GEAANAMNEL
-68 IINGVNSTVLMNCTK
+68 IINGVNSTILMNCTK
-83 SKGYDVSSPTMSDI
+83 SKGYNVSTPSMSDI

-110 YKIGLFKD
+110 YKMGLFKD

-137 DINIDGSEG
+137 DINIDGTEG

-235 VNFMKDRG
+235 VNFMNDRG

-257 RSRAKGTAYQG
+257 RSRAKGAAYHG

-288 WFTDMTK
+288 YFTEVMK
-295 LFGVG
+295 SFGVG
-300 CTINTPSGSNWVI
+300 CTKSTPTAGDWVTGSK
-313 GGNAGVRIIGEKTDG
+313 AGVRIIGG
-328 TDAYASL
+328 AAGGDAYASL
-335 MENTFSIGSAGVN
+335 MDATFSIGSAGIN
-348 DNMPLTG
+348 GKRPLMG
-355 LVGTNYYNFEEAL
+355 LVGTNYFNFEEAL

-383 DKVYDVNAADATAV
+383 DKVYDVNAADTTAV

-423 AGKKYYTIRDVDR
+423 TGKKYYTIRNVDR

-456 FKDNVYHRSVNVGG
+456 FKDNVYHGSVNVGG

-485 ELLSG
+485 ELFSG

-504 YNDGTDGAQ
+504 YNEGTDGAQ

-527 TDIKFD
+527 SDIKFD
-533 PKNGLGTGGENYS
+533 PKSGLGNDNSNYS
-546 VSTNVRDEDIPWI
+546 VSTSVKDEDIPWLN
-559 DGFVSGQEYIA
+559 GFVSGKEYIVNGA
-570 DGGGWV
+570 GWV
-576 KNCNYDVSLYCPTM
+576 KNCDYDVSLYCM
-590 RGGQQNQ
+590 NEVGGNSNQ
-597 YECGYVW
+597 YECGYIW
-604 QNGNSWSGVNT
+604 RSASWGGVNT
-615 DNSGKPKEGF
+615 DNNGKPKEGF
-625 KNVNASVVGCY
+625 KNVNASVVGC
-636 AHYGLAGRSLDA
+636 AAFADHAGRALNADC
-648 RHAVAAGADYF
+648 AVGLGDGNCT
-659 AGGFAIGNITH
+659 GGFAIGNIAM

>member
-1 MEKNIDHLIHKHS
+1 MEKNIGHFIHKHS
-14 GTKGVKPSS
+14 GSKGAKPTPS
-23 ASIEMG
+23 SIEMG

-37 ETPRLYIRDN
+37 ETPRLYI
-47 KDEIVEFQPFD
+47 KDTKDGIVEFQPFD
-58 IEASNAMNEL
+58 GEAANAMNEL
-68 IINGVNSTVLMNCTK
+68 IINGVNSTFLMNCTK
-83 SKGYDVSSPTMSDI
+83 SKGYNVSTPSMSDI

-110 YKIGLFKD
+110 YKMGLFKD

-243 GYPVMFQS
+243 GYPVMYQS

-288 WFTDMTK
+288 WFTEVTK

-300 CTINTPSGSNWVI
+300 CTINTTSGSNWVI
-313 GGNAGVRIIGEKTDG
+313 GGNAGVRIIGETDG

-335 MENTFSIGSAGVN
+335 MANTFSIGSAGAN
-348 DNMPLTG
+348 DKQPITG
-355 LVGTNYYNFEEAL
+355 LLGNNYYNFEEAL

-383 DKVYDVNAADATAV
+383 DKVYDVNAADTTAV
-397 VFTYDDAGNVVEA
+397 VFTYDDSGNVVEA
-410 GSAVSVETGAGMV
+410 GTDVSIETGTGMV
-423 AGKKYYTIRDVDR
+423 PGKKYYTIRNVDK
-436 CQGIKDGVM
+436 CQGIRDGVM

-456 FKDNVYHRSVNVGG
+456 FKDNVYHGSVNVGG

-485 ELLSG
+485 ELFSG
-490 AFTQIE
+490 AYTQIE

-504 YNDGTDGAQ
+504 YNEGTDGAQ

-533 PKNGLGTGGENYS
+533 PKNGLGNNGSNYS
-546 VSTNVRDEDIPWI
+546 VSTNKKDEDIPWLN
-559 DGFVSGQEYIA
+559 GFVSGKEYITSS
-570 DGGGWV
+570 GGWV
-576 KNCNYDVSLYCPTM
+576 KNCDYDVSLYCM
-590 RGGQQNQ
+590 NEVGGNSNQ
-597 YECGYVW
+597 YECGFFW
-604 QNGNSWSGVNT
+604 RNSSWGGANT
-615 DNSGKPKEGF
+615 DNSGMPKEGV
-625 KNVNASVVGCY
+625 KNVNASVVGCF
-636 AHYGLAGRSLDA
+636 ANDGAAGRTLDA
-648 RHAVAAGADYF
+648 RSAVADGHDSF
-659 AGGFAIGNITH
+659 AGGFAIGNISR

>member
-37 ETPRLYIRDN
+37 EVPRLYIRDN

-110 YKIGLFKD
+110 YKMGLFKD

-190 KGRKAKKMT
+190 KDRKAKKMT

-224 GSTSTASDMFT
+224 GSTSTVPDMFT

-251 ALTSMQ
+251 AFTSMQ

-288 WFTDMTK
+288 WFTEVTK

-300 CTINTPSGSNWVI
+300 CTSNTPSGSNWVI
-313 GGNAGVRIIGEKTDG
+313 GGNAGVRIIGETDG

-335 MENTFSIGSAGVN
+335 MDSTFSIGSAGVN
-348 DNMPLTG
+348 DKRPIMG
-355 LVGTNYYNFEEAL
+355 LLGANCYNFEEAL

-383 DKVYDVNAADATAV
+383 DKVYDVNAADTTAV

-423 AGKKYYTIRDVDR
+423 AGKKYYTIRNVDR

-456 FKDNVYHRSVNVGG
+456 FKGNVYHGSVNVGG

-496 GIHNVVGC
+496 GIHYVVGC

-533 PKNGLGTGGENYS
+533 PKNGLGAGGVNYS
-546 VSTNVRDEDIPWI
+546 VSTDVRDEDIPWL

-570 DGGGWV
+570 DGVGWV
-576 KNCNYDVSLYCPTM
+576 KNCNYDVSLYYTTM

-604 QNGNSWSGVNT
+604 QGGNSWGGVNT
-615 DNSGKPKEGF
+615 DNNGRPKEGF
-625 KNVNASVVGCY
+625 KNVNASVVGCLANY
-636 AHYGLAGRSLDA
+636 SYAGRTLNA
-648 RHAVAAGADYF
+648 IAAVAFGIDCS

>member
-1 MEKNIDHLIHKHS
+1 MEKNIGHLIHKHS

-23 ASIEMG
+23 VSIEMG

-37 ETPRLYIRDN
+37 ETPRLYI
-47 KDEIVEFQPFD
+47 KDTKDGIVEFQPFD
-58 IEASNAMNEL
+58 GEAANAMNEL
-68 IINGVNSTVLMNCTK
+68 IINGVNSTILMNCTK
-83 SKGYDVSSPTMSDI
+83 SKGYNVSTPSMSDI

-110 YKIGLFKD
+110 YKMGLFKD

-137 DINIDGSEG
+137 DINIDGTEG

-235 VNFMKDRG
+235 VNFMNDRG

-257 RSRAKGTAYQG
+257 RSRAKGAAYHG

-288 WFTDMTK
+288 YFTEVMK
-295 LFGVG
+295 SFGVG
-300 CTINTPSGSNWVI
+300 CTKSTPTAGDWVTGSK
-313 GGNAGVRIIGEKTDG
+313 AGVRIIGVTDG

-335 MENTFSIGSAGVN
+335 MYATFSIGSAGIN
-348 DNMPLTG
+348 DKRPITG
-355 LVGTNYYNFEEAL
+355 LLGRNYYNFEEAL

-383 DKVYDVNAADATAV
+383 DKVYDVNAADTTAV

-423 AGKKYYTIRDVDR
+423 TGKKYYTIRNVDR

-456 FKDNVYHRSVNVGG
+456 FKDNVYHGSVNVGG

-485 ELLSG
+485 ELFSG

-504 YNDGTDGAQ
+504 YNEGTDGAQ

-527 TDIKFD
+527 SDIKFD
-533 PKNGLGTGGENYS
+533 PKSGLGNDNSNYS
-546 VSTNVRDEDIPWI
+546 VSTSVKDEDIPWLN
-559 DGFVSGQEYIA
+559 GFVSGKEYIVNGA
-570 DGGGWV
+570 GWV
-576 KNCNYDVSLYCPTM
+576 KNCDYDVSLYCM
-590 RGGQQNQ
+590 NEVGGNSNQ
-597 YECGYVW
+597 YECGYIW
-604 QNGNSWSGVNT
+604 RSASWGGVNT
-615 DNSGKPKEGF
+615 DNNGKPKEGF
-625 KNVNASVVGCY
+625 KNVNASVVGC
-636 AHYGLAGRSLDA
+636 AAFADHAGRALNADC
-648 RHAVAAGADYF
+648 AVGLGDGNCT
-659 AGGFAIGNITH
+659 GGFAIGNIAM

>member
-1 MEKNIDHLIHKHS
+1 MEKNIGHFIHKHS
-14 GTKGVKPSS
+14 GSKGAKPTPS
-23 ASIEMG
+23 SIEMG

-37 ETPRLYIRDN
+37 ETPRLYI
-47 KDEIVEFQPFD
+47 KDTKDGIVEFQPFD
-58 IEASNAMNEL
+58 GEAANAMNEL
-68 IINGVNSTVLMNCTK
+68 IINGVNSTFLMNCTK
-83 SKGYDVSSPTMSDI
+83 SKGYNVSTPSMSDI

-110 YKIGLFKD
+110 YKMGLFKD

-146 DIMLFTDTE
+146 DILIYTDTE

-160 CNMPTE
+160 CTVPTND
-166 GLGLNASTAA
+166 LGIAGTTAT
-176 TQNIIG
+176 TQNVIG

-224 GSTSTASDMFT
+224 GGTSTASDMFT
-235 VNFMKDRG
+235 VNFMNDRG

-257 RSRAKGTAYQG
+257 RSRAKGAAYQG

-288 WFTDMTK
+288 YFTEVMK
-295 LFGVG
+295 SFGVG
-300 CTINTPSGSNWVI
+300 CTKSTPTAGDWVTGSK
-313 GGNAGVRIIGEKTDG
+313 AGVRIIGETDG

-335 MENTFSIGSAGVN
+335 MDATFSIGSAGIN
-348 DNMPLTG
+348 DKRPITG
-355 LVGTNYYNFEEAL
+355 LLGRNYYNFEEAL

-383 DKVYDVNAADATAV
+383 DKVYDVNAADTTAV

-410 GSAVSVETGAGMV
+410 GSSVSVETGAGMV
-423 AGKKYYTIRDVDR
+423 AGKKYYTIRNVDR

-456 FKDNVYHRSVNVGG
+456 FKDNVYHGSVNVGG

-485 ELLSG
+485 ELFSG
-490 AFTQIE
+490 AYTQIE

-533 PKNGLGTGGENYS
+533 PKSGLGNNGSNYS
-546 VSTNVRDEDIPWI
+546 VSTNEKDEDIPWLN
-559 DGFVSGQEYIA
+559 GFVIGSEYITSS
-570 DGGGWV
+570 GGWV
-576 KNCNYDVSLYCPTM
+576 KNCDYDVSLYCM
-590 RGGQQNQ
+590 NEVGGNSNQ
-597 YECGYVW
+597 YECGYIWKNVSLGGA
-604 QNGNSWSGVNT
+604 NTVSGYPNV
-615 DNSGKPKEGF
+615 GF
-625 KNVNASVVGCY
+625 KNVNASVVGCS
-636 AHYGLAGRSLDA
+636 ANPGHAGRSLSA
-648 RHAVAAGADYF
+648 NVAVAYGLDLS
-659 AGGFAIGNITH
+659 AGGFAIGNISM